1 MQLQVP
7 SFSIY
12 LKFDPLPPDEIP
24 ADYAFHDIEVLTLFF
39 ISGTIDTYC
48 YLQELV
54 LLVSIDAGTE
64 SADVRET
71 FDEQDEEGLEVRVG
85 GVGVR
90 QFWDHRH

>member
-12 LKFDPLPPDEIP
+12 LNFDPLSPDEIP
-24 ADYAFHDIEVLTLFF
+24 ADYAFHDLEVLKLFF
-39 ISGTIDTYC
+39 ISGTIYANC

-64 SADVRET
+64 AADVRET
-71 FDEQDEEGLEVRVG
+71 FDEKVQEGLEVRVG
-85 GVGVR
+85 CVGVR